1 VAYSTRR
8 NVMTRLQANG
18 LLLLAAF
25 FWGAGNVAQKTVL
38 DDLAPLTTVGCR
50 CLIGALVILP
60 LLRRELV
67 GRRRLAGRDIR
78 GIVLVAILFAGAIV
92 AQQTAYGGTSVT
104 NASFL
109 VSTTTVLT
117 PLAAWLLRRDR
128 PAPVVWVAIAA
139 ALSGAFLMGGMS
151 PAALAWGDIVCVASA
166 ALYSVWFVILGE
178 VVIRTG
184 QPVMVTT
191 AQFALTGAACLAAG
205 LFLEPIDLDR
215 LIAALPELLVLGV
228 FSTGVAYALQAVAQQ
243 FTSANEAAVLTSAE
257 SVFGA
262 LGGALLLA
270 ERPTLAAAVGA
281 ALIVLAILAIQLGAT
296 LLAPSLRVQRAG

>member
-1 VAYSTRR
+1 
-8 NVMTRLQANG
+8 MTRLHANV

-25 FWGAGNVAQKTVL
+25 FWGTGNVAQKTVL
-38 DDLAPLTTVGCR
+38 DDLAPLTTVGFR

-67 GRRRLAGRDIR
+67 GRQRLAGRDLR
-78 GIVLVAILFAGAIV
+78 GMAVVAILFAGAIV
-92 AQQTAYGGTSVT
+92 AQQSAYGGTSVT

-128 PAPVVWVAIAA
+128 PTLVVWVAVAA
-139 ALSGAFLMGGMS
+139 ALSGAFLMGATS
-151 PAALAWGDIVCVASA
+151 LATLAWGDIVCVVSA
-166 ALYSVWFVILGE
+166 ALYSVWFVVLGE

-184 QPVMVTT
+184 QPVMMTT
-191 AQFALTGAACLAAG
+191 VQFALTGAACLAAG
-205 LFLEPIDLDR
+205 LLVEPIDVDR

-228 FSTGVAYALQAVAQQ
+228 LSTGVAYALQAVAQQ
-243 FTSANEAAVLTSAE
+243 YTSASEAAILTSAE

-262 LGGALLLA
+262 LGGMVLLA
-270 ERPTLAAAVGA
+270 ERPTLAATLGA
-281 ALIVLAILAIQLGAT
+281 GLIVIAILAIQFGAS
-296 LLAPSLRVQRAG
+296 LPAARLRVERAV